1 MRIPMTTA
9 ALTMAFLV
17 PQAVVSQSP
26 TVASLSW
33 LNACW
38 ERTTRTGRGI
48 EQWSPG
54 ASGELIGRARLI
66 SDVQDRETE
75 RLRIFRRGDSLMYEA
90 HPVDQALTIFPL
102 RSYSADSLVF
112 ENPAHD
118 FPQRI
123 VYQRVGADSL
133 IAVVGT
139 IAGTGRPLRFA
150 FKRAAECPAPSAA
163 SLAEARIAAT
173 LRARYDTLEAMELRS
188 QGQFSQWFADNG
200 EPGFVLRAWASSGFG
215 VPVVERESYVRNA
228 EAFRNRTTPPPPL
241 RDRKYVVT
249 VERMLVRGD
258 TAEALVS
265 TRASYFFTDAAG
277 TYGEAGKERHRA
289 SHDRRLD
296 TWVQRDGAWRLR
308 RTDLHSSEV
317 SIDGRVVQRNGA
329 RVSP

>member
-1 MRIPMTTA
+1 MIKPMTTA
-9 ALTMAFLV
+9 ALTLALLI
-17 PQAVVSQSP
+17 PQVVASQSP
-26 TVASLSW
+26 TVTSLTW
-33 LNACW
+33 LNGCW

-48 EQWSPG
+48 EQWTPG

-66 SDVQDRETE
+66 SDAGDRETE

-90 HPVDQALTIFPL
+90 HPVDQQLTLFAL

-123 VYQRVGADSL
+123 VYHRVGADSL

-150 FKRAAECPAPSAA
+150 FKKAAECPAPSAA
-163 SLAEARIAAT
+163 SQTEARIAAT
-173 LRARYDTLEAMELRS
+173 LRARYDTLEARELRS
-188 QGQFSQWFADNG
+188 QGEFSQWFADNG
-200 EPGFVLRAWASSGFG
+200 EPGFVLRGWASSGFG
-215 VPVVERESYVRNA
+215 VPVVPRESYARNA

-241 RDRKYVVT
+241 RDRKYEVT
-249 VERMLVRGD
+249 VERLLVRGD
-258 TAEALVS
+258 TAEALVT
-265 TRASYFFTDAAG
+265 TRSSWFFTDAAG

-296 TWVQRDGAWRLR
+296 TWVQSEGAWRLR
-308 RTDLHSSEV
+308 RSDLLSTEL